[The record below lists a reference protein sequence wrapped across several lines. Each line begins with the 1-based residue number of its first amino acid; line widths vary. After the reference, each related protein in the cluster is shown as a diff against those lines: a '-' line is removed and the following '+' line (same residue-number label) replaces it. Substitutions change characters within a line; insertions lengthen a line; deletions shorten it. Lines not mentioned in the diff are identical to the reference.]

1 MHATKL
7 PLSNIDVNSTSY
19 PTHSGKEEEEADGS
33 LSTAEKPREDLSEP
47 PKYVVYLLNDDYST
61 FDFVVQ
67 VLVGIFKKSVE
78 EAIRITNDVHHKGK
92 GACGMYSRQIAETKV
107 ELVEQ
112 WSKQAGY
119 PLKSVMEEA

>member
-1 MHATKL
+1 MHAIALQSPETALKTIGSA
-7 PLSNIDVNSTSY
+7 PLSANQ
-19 PTHSGKEEEEADGS
+19 EEADGG
-33 LSTAEKPREDLSEP
+33 LSTAEKPREDLGEP
-47 PKYVVYLLNDDYST
+47 PKYIVYLLNDDYST

>member
-1 MHATKL
+1 MHCLYHPYFPKL
-7 PLSNIDVNSTSY
+7 AMAAAGP
-19 PTHSGKEEEEADGS
+19 EEEADGS
-33 LSTAEKPREDLSEP
+33 LSTAEKPREDVEEP

>member
-1 MHATKL
+1 MSATIL
-7 PLSNIDVNSTSY
+7 ISPEAAHRTLS
-19 PTHSGKEEEEADGS
+19 SGNGFESEEADGS
-33 LSTAEKPREDLSEP
+33 LSTAEKPREDISEP
-47 PKYVVYLLNDDYST
+47 PKYIVYLLNDDYST

-67 VLVGIFKKSVE
+67 VLVGIFKKSVD

>member
-1 MHATKL
+1 MYTQFSLHTHATL
-7 PLSNIDVNSTSY
+7 RIFNAA
-19 PTHSGKEEEEADGS
+19 EEAPDGG
-33 LSTAEKPREDLSEP
+33 LSTIERPEENVSEP
-47 PKYVVYLLNDDYST
+47 PKYVVFILNDDYST

-78 EAIRITNDVHHKGK
+78 EAIRITNEVHHKGK
-92 GACGMYSRQIAETKV
+92 GACGIYSRQIAETKV

>member
-1 MHATKL
+1 MKPLFHIHKAQLL
-7 PLSNIDVNSTSY
+7 PITS
-19 PTHSGKEEEEADGS
+19 SGSGFEAEDEADGS
-33 LSTAEKPREDLSEP
+33 LSTAEKPREKLEEP
-47 PKYVVYLLNDDYST
+47 PKYIVYILNDDYST

-67 VLVGIFKKSVE
+67 VLVGVFKKSVE
-78 EAIRITNDVHHKGK
+78 EAIRITNDVHHRGK
-92 GACGMYSRQIAETKV
+92 GACGIYSRQIAETKV